1 VAFKGRVT
9 YVYKQALMALR
20 FVPEIWFEAADFC
33 FLNDMV
39 NDGNDF
45 LKQGIE
51 ANPDSCLLAFKQG
64 DRLEITSES
73 DNDSLKRALKVREPY
88 DKVIDALFDL
98 SDKGF
103 AKQAEAVSR
112 IKETFAKEKPDHKL
126 AQNHDDD
133 DSEAKAKE
141 NKAALDAQIAALK
154 KTNAPHLDL
163 IAKIISF
170 AWIALMR
177 AMRRIQGKGKA
188 GEELGSR
195 SIFAEAR
202 KRGRITSDVY
212 IASALMEY
220 HCYKDPSATKI
231 FERGA
236 KLFPQDENFALEYL
250 KHLIDINDI
259 ISKSLLALSITL
271 RILTYTQK
279 MLELYSRRQ
288 PEDLPLIPRLFRKL
302 SPFLPSFT
310 NMSLDTEIWCK

>member
-1 VAFKGRVT
+1 
-9 YVYKQALMALR
+9 
-20 FVPEIWFEAADFC
+20 
-33 FLNDMV
+33 
-39 NDGNDF
+39 
-45 LKQGIE
+45 
-51 ANPDSCLLAFKQG
+51 
-64 DRLEITSES
+64 
-73 DNDSLKRALKVREPY
+73 
-88 DKVIDALFDL
+88 
-98 SDKGF
+98 
-103 AKQAEAVSR
+103 
-112 IKETFAKEKPDHKL
+112 
-126 AQNHDDD
+126 
-133 DSEAKAKE
+133 
-141 NKAALDAQIAALK
+141 
-154 KTNAPHLDL
+154 
-163 IAKIISF
+163 
-170 AWIALMR
+170 MR